1 MEKKKEPIDKAIYIA
16 FLIIMAL
23 LFCDITVFFQ
33 KCYWHHDDSIVLE
46 TASTSIM
53 IGIIEGIILFDLLKY
68 RKPRILPTKFD
79 TTAFCIALLFALL
92 HFTGTPE
99 NSYDIYFSIVLILF
113 FVVIIHRVLIPI
125 LPSFKNRH

>member
-1 MEKKKEPIDKAIYIA
+1 MEKKKEHIDKAIYVA

-23 LFCDITVFFQ
+23 LFCDITIFFQ

-46 TASTSIM
+46 TASFSIM

-68 RKPRILPTKFD
+68 RKPRIIPTKLD
-79 TTAFCIALLFALL
+79 TAVFCIALLFML
-92 HFTGTPE
+92 FCITTVPE
-99 NSYDIYFSIVLILF
+99 SECDIYFLIVCILF
-113 FVVIIHRVLIPI
+113 FAIIIHFALIAI